1 MPPLRLRARAAMPA
15 LALLL
20 TISLV
25 TLPAVGQDGEGGD
38 PSTSQ
43 SRFQAE
49 GDTYVVDLTFP
60 LPEGSGYHYP
70 DTYDSPRGGD
80 RLHRATDIMAD
91 KMVSVHAV
99 ADGVIC
105 YAPGIDEA
113 MPSYGYMIRLCGDD
127 GFRYAYVHLNND
139 TPGSDDGMGGPENAY
154 APGIE
159 EGTRVQRGDH
169 IGWVGDSGNA
179 ESTGSHLHFEIA
191 ENGGEGDVRVNP
203 YNSLQAA
210 EERGDFPSSIAP
222 APPTP
227 SPGPTDPGDDD
238 GDDDSGSDP
247 AGEFTRLAGTTRLT
261 TAVALSLATRSS
273 ARAVIIVPADSHV
286 EALVAAPLA
295 GVVDA
300 PILLSGP
307 DGLDDAVMAEIRRL
321 GAPSAYIIGSE
332 DQLSPVIAEDL
343 AAAGV
348 RNSARV
354 SATDAYALSVAVA
367 EEILTY
373 PGFSALDQVILA
385 LGGAEDPDRDL
396 WPDALSA
403 SALAA
408 RTATPILLTEGD
420 RLPDAVADLLT
431 AGRPA
436 EVLVVGGT
444 AAITA
449 DVAAEAAALAGGTAT
464 RLAGATRYATSVAVA
479 QAGRAAGLTDD
490 AVWVATG
497 LNFPDALAAGPAAAL
512 AGSPLLL
519 VDGQDPSGAPASSAW
534 LQDNAVSLVL
544 VGGVSAISDAVAGA
558 LAP

>member
-1 MPPLRLRARAAMPA
+1 MMQMPPLHLRVRAAAPV

-20 TISLV
+20 VISLV
-25 TLPAVGQDGEGGD
+25 TLPAAGQGGEGGD

-70 DTYDSPRGGD
+70 DTYDAPRGGG
-80 RLHRATDIMAD
+80 RVHRATDIMAD

-99 ADGVIC
+99 VDGVIC
-105 YAPGIDEA
+105 YAPGIDDA

-127 GFRYAYVHLNND
+127 GYRYAYVHLNND
-139 TPGSDDGMGGPENAY
+139 TPGTDDQAGGPENAY

-159 EGTRVQRGDH
+159 QGVRVQRGDH

-179 ESTGSHLHFEIA
+179 EASGAHLHFEIA
-191 ENGGEGDVRVNP
+191 ENGGEGDVRINP
-203 YNSLQAA
+203 YNSLQDA
-210 EERGDFPSSIAP
+210 EGRGDFPSSVTP
-222 APPTP
+222 APTP
-227 SPGPTDPGDDD
+227 PADPGDGGDD
-238 GDDDSGSDP
+238 GDEPTGSG
-247 AGEFTRLAGTTRLT
+247 AYTRLAGGDRLA
-261 TAVALSLATRSS
+261 TAVALSRETRSS

-300 PILLSGP
+300 PILLSGSA
-307 DGLDDAVMAEIRRL
+307 GLNDAVSTEIRRL
-321 GAPSAYIIGSE
+321 GALSAYIIGSE
-332 DQLSPVIAEDL
+332 AQLSAAIAEDL

-348 RNSARV
+348 RNHARISA
-354 SATDAYALSVAVA
+354 ADPYDLSVAVA

-373 PGFSALDQVILA
+373 PGFSTLDQVILT
-385 LGGAEDPDRDL
+385 LGGAGDPDRDV

-408 RTATPILLTEGD
+408 RSFAPILLTEGD

-431 AGRPA
+431 ERRPA
-436 EVLVVGGT
+436 ELLVVGGT
-444 AAITA
+444 AAIQD
-449 DVAAEAAALAGGTAT
+449 DVAGEAAALAGGRTT

-490 AVWVATG
+490 VVWIATG
-497 LNFPDALAAGPAAAL
+497 LDFPDALAAGPAAAL

-519 VDGQDPSGAPASSAW
+519 VDGKNAAGAPASAEW
-534 LQDNAVSLVL
+534 LQDNAEGLLV
-544 VGGVSAISDAVAGA
+544 VGGAAVITDAVAEA